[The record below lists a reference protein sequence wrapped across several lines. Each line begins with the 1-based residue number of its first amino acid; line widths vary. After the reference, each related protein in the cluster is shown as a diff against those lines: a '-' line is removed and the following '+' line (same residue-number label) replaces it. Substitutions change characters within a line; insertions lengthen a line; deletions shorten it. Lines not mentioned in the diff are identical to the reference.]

1 MTQLSS
7 LPTTLNA
14 WSNYFGQALKI
25 VNDALSTVVFSKNKC
40 SLIANE
46 LGRFIQRLGRMKQ
59 VALRTRELIRLFE
72 FAKATTAFV
81 GILSSYQANSWL
93 SFFLNSSIDKSYK
106 DLSELWTAWSDCANI
121 FCMLDIFEESDALA
135 NAHGADLMSIYN
147 VFSTRLSEIPIFLK
161 EAVQVKLDDI
171 SSILRPAQFSS
182 PTDDTMK
189 YILTENDWEVIKPNI
204 SKGNYTVVHLAKLKS
219 TEKEVAVK
227 ELLIPQFTTRR
238 INYLKREIFSMRN
251 LHHLNLLN
259 MIGVTLTPPFC
270 LVTDYY
276 PNGSLH
282 KFIRTDKFT
291 PKLANMIALDI
302 ARALEYLHAQ
312 GMIHRD
318 LRPSNI
324 LMDKDYRAVV
334 CDFCLTRM
342 ASSIMSSELGTVQW
356 MAPEILSQNDHYDIT
371 IDVYAYGMILY
382 EMATHETPFD
392 GLMPLQVAS
401 KVLSGERPSFNI
413 QQPEPKTNNNDDNN
427 NDDKKDQQQQPPS
440 FSSNMPSFGTSM
452 FSNQDSIEQEKQ
464 PEEEKPK
471 PEPILEVSESVMNL
485 IKRCWAQ
492 EQSQRPSMHQI
503 VAELETGTIIF
514 SGSDPTE
521 FRQWAR
527 KTSPM
532 HKEAMESLLKQN
544 NDKFTLIARLSN
556 LNPLDA
562 LAIPT
567 LEQIRDLKVEDR
579 SVIENLVSLSLQ
591 KTSEEVAELSLKV
604 LESLVENEKTDA
616 DFLAQSLLRL
626 WEKQPSFV
634 ATNLKKL
641 SKRLENRE
649 RLIRMILTQ
658 KTQNAQTVDAIES
671 IVELSDL
678 TTVFEFLDTSLIAQ
692 TLSFSL
698 TRFGPVKEMIPA
710 AVTSYPALSQLLR
723 MIVKDNKYQAIYL
736 TEADSSKVESI
747 ITMLSSSSFMEN
759 PKNLQFIIENLSTML
774 HKGGPGYVTL
784 NLLDNG
790 ARFPQVAEMITNM
803 NFWTIIAHAFD
814 SPLDE
819 ICNTALSIAS
829 KLKFDEDNIRTVW
842 EPLLS
847 CFTRTHNDASMRL
860 IQKFIKQVP
869 KLDITGFIIGLL
881 TGLELSKPET
891 YAQILF
897 SFDFAE
903 CTAYLDQSFWRLV
916 AKEIRNLS
924 TASTAAV
931 ALFALKYQSEAQSSV
946 ISYDF
951 IGALLSFLYKQTAP
965 FSCITPVLQEI
976 LNMAANDDVAVFLT
990 HHHFIQYLHQM
1001 PLRYPNEPKVTN
1013 ILLHFASAFE
1023 SASDSIKSKNP

>member
-7 LPTTLNA
+7 LPSTLAA
-14 WSNYFGQALKI
+14 WSNYLNQVFRI
-25 VNDALSTVVFSKNKC
+25 VDDALSTVVFSRNKC
-40 SLIANE
+40 RLIANE
-46 LGRFIQRLGRMKQ
+46 MGRFLQRFARLKQ
-59 VALRTRELIRLFE
+59 VALRTRDLLRLFE

-81 GILSSYQANSWL
+81 GIVSSYQANSWL
-93 SFFLNSSIDKSYK
+93 SFFLNTTLDKSYK
-106 DLSELWTAWSDCANI
+106 DLSELWIAWSDCATV
-121 FCMLDIFEESDALA
+121 FCMLDIFEDSDALA
-135 NAHGADLMSIYN
+135 NAHAADLMEVYN
-147 VFSTRLSEIPIFLK
+147 IFSAQLSEMPVFLK
-161 EAVQVKLDDI
+161 DIIQLKLDEI
-171 SSILRPAQFSS
+171 SSILKS
-182 PTDDTMK
+182 TEHVIHKDDIMK
-189 YILTENDWEVIKPNI
+189 YILTENDWEVITPDLI
-204 SKGNYTVVHLAKLKS
+204 KGNYTILHLAKLKS
-219 TEKEVAVK
+219 TGQNVAVK
-227 ELLIPQFTTRR
+227 ELQTAQLTTRR

-251 LHHLNLLN
+251 LHHFNLLN

-270 LVTDYY
+270 IVTDYY

-282 KFIRTDKFT
+282 NFIRSEKFT

-312 GMIHRD
+312 GMIHRN
-318 LRPSNI
+318 LKPSNI
-324 LMDKDYRAVV
+324 LMNEDYRAIV

-342 ASSIMSSELGTVQW
+342 ASSVMSSELGSVQW
-356 MAPEILSQNDHYDIT
+356 MAPEILSQTGHYDIT

-382 EMATHETPFD
+382 EMATHETPFN

-401 KVLSGERPSFNI
+401 KVLAGERPSFNF
-413 QQPEPKTNNNDDNN
+413 QATEANNNNN
-427 NDDKKDQQQQPPS
+427 ENNQKDQPS
-440 FSSNMPSFGTSM
+440 PSPNKVSPFGITGFSSSYQNSSQQNTEPA
-452 FSNQDSIEQEKQ
+452 
-464 PEEEKPK
+464 PEADLPQKSV
-471 PEPILEVSESVMNL
+471 LEVSESIMNL
-485 IKRCWAQ
+485 IRRCWSQ

-503 VAELETGTIIF
+503 VAELETGTIVF
-514 SGSDPTE
+514 TGSDATE

-532 HKEAMESLLKQN
+532 HKEAMESLLKESS
-544 NDKFTLIARLSN
+544 DKLTLIARLSN

-567 LEQIRDLKVEDR
+567 LEQIRDLKIEDR
-579 SVIENLVSLSLQ
+579 SVVDNLVSLALQ
-591 KTSEEVAELSLKV
+591 TTSEEVAELSLKV
-604 LESLVENEKTDA
+604 LESLVEYDKNDA
-616 DFLAQSLLRL
+616 DYIAQSLLRL

-634 ATNLKKL
+634 AENLQKI

-658 KTQNAQTVDAIES
+658 KTQNAQTVDAVEAIIELND
-671 IVELSDL
+671 LS
-678 TTVFEFLDTSLIAQ
+678 TVFEFLDPSLVAQ
-692 TLSFSL
+692 TLSFAL

-710 AVTSYPALSQLLR
+710 SVTSYPALSQLLR
-723 MIVKDNKYQAIYL
+723 MVVKDNKYQAIYL
-736 TEADSSKVESI
+736 TEADSTKVESI

-814 SPLDE
+814 SPRDE

-829 KLKFDEDNIRTVW
+829 KLNFNEDNIRTVW

-847 CFTRTHNDASMRL
+847 CFTRTHNDSSMRL
-860 IQKFIKQVP
+860 IQKFIKQAP

-881 TGLELSKPET
+881 TGLELNKPEA

-903 CTAYLDQSFWRLV
+903 CTAYFDQSFWRLV

-931 ALFALKYQSEAQSSV
+931 ALFALKYQSEAQTSV

-976 LNMAANDDVAVFLT
+976 LNMASNDDAAIFLT

-1013 ILLHFASAFE
+1013 ILLHFASTFE
-1023 SASDSIKSKNP
+1023 SVSESIKSKNQ